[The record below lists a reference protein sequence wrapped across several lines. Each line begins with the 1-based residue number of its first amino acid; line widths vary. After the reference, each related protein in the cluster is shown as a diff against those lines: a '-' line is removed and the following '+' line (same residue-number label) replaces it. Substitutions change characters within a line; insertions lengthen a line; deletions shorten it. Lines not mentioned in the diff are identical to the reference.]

1 MLDKLV
7 YAGIGSRV
15 ITKEQFNFCRN
26 VSRELAFQGWVLRS
40 GGASG
45 ADTAFEE
52 GCDEAKG
59 EKEIYLP
66 WKAFN
71 DNVSSLNNP
80 SLEAYDVARKFH
92 PNYNVLTPGAIK
104 LMARNSHQ
112 ILGLDMNHPCNIVVY
127 CAEEQV
133 KGTVKG
139 GTSQA
144 IRIAVSLKI
153 PMINLYYSCTNP
165 LSFII
170 NSIKSMVYINEYL

>member
-1 MLDKLV
+1 
-7 YAGIGSRV
+7 
-15 ITKEQFNFCRN
+15 
-26 VSRELAFQGWVLRS
+26 
-40 GGASG
+40 
-45 ADTAFEE
+45 
-52 GCDEAKG
+52 
-59 EKEIYLP
+59 
-66 WKAFN
+66 
-71 DNVSSLNNP
+71 
-80 SLEAYDVARKFH
+80 
-92 PNYNVLTPGAIK
+92 
-104 LMARNSHQ
+104 
-112 ILGLDMNHPCNIVVY
+112 MNHPYNIVVY